1 LETAA
6 KCVASAVLK
15 RPARLV
21 AETINNSGAAKCAW
35 LWALTL
41 AGAVVFA
48 SGGNPQLPVSFVGID
63 KLAHFG
69 VFGLLATL
77 VLRMPQVWNRAGWRG
92 WIAVVAVSA
101 FGATDEWHQSF
112 TPGRSVEFADWI
124 SDTSGAALAVSL
136 YLNWSWYRRLL
147 EISLGRRR
155 KPQLGQKKTEALA
168 VVASGSCDAASG

>member
-1 LETAA
+1 MTET
-6 KCVASAVLK
+6 KQIVKTAS
-15 RPARLV
+15 
-21 AETINNSGAAKCAW
+21 W
-35 LWALTL
+35 LPWFWALAL

-48 SGGNPQLPVSFVGID
+48 SGGNPHVPVSFVGID

-77 VLRMPQVWNRAGWRG
+77 ILRMPQVWRRIGWRG
-92 WIAVVAVSA
+92 WIAVVAVSI

-124 SDTSGAALAVSL
+124 SDTTGAALAVTL

-147 EISLGRRR
+147 EIPLGKR
-155 KPQLGQKKTEALA
+155 KKRAADKTEPEAPA
-168 VVASGSCDAASG
+168 TVASGSCECADV